1 MVDHGLLRD
10 PARSVIRRFARSRP
24 KVDLP
29 EDLGPQRKTFGMEDD
44 WDLRLAVT
52 REASFLF
59 HSGGETSSW
68 SVNFLGTSKEEKI

>member
-1 MVDHGLLRD
+1 MVDQGLLLD

-29 EDLGPQRKTFGMEDD
+29 EDLGPQRKMLGTGDD
-44 WDLRLAVT
+44 LDLRLAAT

-68 SVNFLGTSKEEKI
+68 SVYFFGTSEEENI